1 MQSIGLMPSDTGEP
15 GGKRHGQ
22 QMTHYII
29 EGGPFD
35 LSSKEL
41 IEQGRM
47 LSWIDVVTK
56 RVPMSAVLLYGPGG
70 EPVPGT
76 PEDPTIDISA
86 LTSAGLLQPDPGKE
100 DPKNKRKYTCPSCH
114 LNLWGKP
121 GLSGRIQ
128 CIECAVPFVDSKELV
143 EVPPEVA
150 AESGE

>member
-56 RVPMSAVLLYGPGG
+56 RVPMSAVLFYGPGG

-114 LNLWGKP
+114 LNRWGKP
-121 GLSGRIQ
+121 GIR
-128 CIECAVPFVDSKELV
+128 K
-143 EVPPEVA
+143 
-150 AESGE
+150 